1 MIFNISQVDFKFFS
15 KNINIMFEKDFENA
29 IFSNLKNLKISCN
42 NKLAV
47 ALSGGSDSLSLT
59 IALNKIGFNILAI
72 IVNHNL
78 RKESLEE
85 IKMTIKTLQKYNIE
99 YVIKEWDGKYKKNL
113 EDEARKNRYKLLLNV
128 CKTNHINYLCI
139 GHHINDQVETFF
151 LNLARGSG
159 LDGLCA
165 MPDVIKIDNI
175 FIVRPM
181 LNLTKQNCVDYLNEL
196 HIKWCEDASN
206 KDTKYKRNNI
216 RYTLEQIED
225 KNLIIKR
232 VCKTI
237 NILQEVRETLDRI
250 IEEKMANDCLI
261 SWKLNSKTKDKV
273 LIIYKPLFCSL
284 TSYLQKSILT
294 KCLLQISGREY
305 KLRLY
310 QINNI
315 IKDILEKQKFKRSI
329 INCFIEKKKR

>member
-1 MIFNISQVDFKFFS
+1 
-15 KNINIMFEKDFENA
+15 MFEKDFENT
-29 IFSNLKNLKISCN
+29 IFNNLQNLKISCN

-99 YVIKEWDGKYKKNL
+99 YIIEEWDGKYKKNL

-128 CKTNHINYLCI
+128 CETHNIKYLCI
-139 GHHINDQVETFF
+139 GHHINDQIETFF

-165 MPDVIKIDNI
+165 MPNIIKIDNI
-175 FIVRPM
+175 SIVRPM
-181 LNLTKQNCVDYLNEL
+181 LNLTKQNCVEYLQEL
-196 HIKWCEDASN
+196 AIKWCEDASN

-216 RYTLEQIED
+216 RYILEQIED

-232 VCKTI
+232 VRNTI
-237 NILQEVRETLDRI
+237 NILQEVRETLDKI
-250 IEEKMANDCLI
+250 IEEKMIDNRLI
-261 SWKLNSKTKDKV
+261 SWRINNKTKGKD
-273 LIIYKPLFCSL
+273 LIIDKILFCSL

-294 KCLLQISGREY
+294 KCLLQMSGRGY

-310 QINNI
+310 QIENI
-315 IKDILEKQKFKRSI
+315 IKDIKEKPYVKRSI
-329 INCFIEKKKR
+329 LNCFVEVKKNKNIILIYKNSGIL